1 MEKEK
6 LLRELEYVNDVIKS
20 LRPNDGDTSFYYWQK
35 WELEKEIKECEEND
49 RKNELQ
55 ASNK

>member
-20 LRPNDGDTSFYYWQK
+20 LRPNDGDRSFYYYQRD
-35 WELEKEIKECEEND
+35 EIERKLKECEEND
-49 RKNELQ
+49 RENEPKT
-55 ASNK
+55 SN